1 MVSWSKTV
9 GGRRTQYIKAQ
20 YHASTRNGN
29 FLSSLLKKYSWNC
42 FVFGLTT
49 SFLIP
54 NIDITRVRH
63 FSSSSI
69 CESRLAVDDG
79 LERPES
85 MELAGDDD
93 LE

>member
-1 MVSWSKTV
+1 M
-9 GGRRTQYIKAQ
+9 
-20 YHASTRNGN
+20 
-29 FLSSLLKKYSWNC
+29 
-42 FVFGLTT
+42 
-49 SFLIP
+49 P

-63 FSSSSI
+63 FGSSSI